1 MRVPSEK
8 NDLKKK
14 HFAKSY
20 LDMSRRSPKA
30 LKRFEKYLEKDIGKN
45 QAHNLKI
52 ACWEYYLHTLLLT
65 IILLYDYY

>member
-14 HFAKSY
+14 HFAKSF

-30 LKRFEKYLEKDIGKN
+30 LKRYEKIWKK
-45 QAHNLKI
+45 
-52 ACWEYYLHTLLLT
+52 TLARIKPIT
-65 IILLYDYY
+65 

>member
-52 ACWEYYLHTLLLT
+52 AC
-65 IILLYDYY
+65 